1 MSTIAPSSL
10 PAKATLSMG
19 PLPGK
24 RSMVL
29 LLAFWHVL
37 RRDLMVS
44 VREWVPFI
52 MQTLVQP
59 FFFLLVFGRILP
71 EAGLSEVHYAALFLP
86 GVVALNI
93 GLAGVQSIAIALITD
108 LGGAREIDDRL
119 LAPLPISLVA
129 LEKVVFA
136 TIRSLIAGAV
146 TIPMGYLLLGSGFQ
160 VRGDM
165 IVPLIIVMVLT
176 ALTSSALGLLFGA
189 GLPIDKIFLLFTIV
203 FSLVQFTG
211 CVFFTWTSL
220 KDFVVFQVITLLNP
234 VTYACEGLRYAMVPP
249 INGQNAATLPIAW
262 VVIGLIA
269 FFVVFLILGMRAFR
283 KRAIS

>member
-10 PAKATLSMG
+10 PAKANLSMG

-24 RSMVL
+24 RYMVL
-29 LLAFWHVL
+29 LLAFWHIL
-37 RRDLMVS
+37 RRDLRVS

-59 FFFLLVFGRILP
+59 FFFLLVFGRIMP
-71 EAGLSEVHYAALFLP
+71 EAGLSQASYPALFLP

-93 GLAGVQSIAIALITD
+93 GLAGVQSIAISLITD

-119 LAPLPISLVA
+119 LAPLPVALSA

-136 TIRSLIAGAV
+136 SLRSLIAGAV
-146 TIPMGYLLLGSGFQ
+146 TIPLGYLLLGSGFQ
-160 VRGDM
+160 VRTDM
-165 IVPLIIVMVLT
+165 IVTLIVVMVLT

-220 KDFVVFQVITLLNP
+220 NDFKVFQIITLLNP

-249 INGQNAATLPIAW
+249 VHGQAIATLPIVW
-262 VVIGLIA
+262 VVLGLSA
-269 FFVVFLILGMRAFR
+269 FFVVFMILGIRAFR
-283 KRAIS
+283 KRAVS

>member
-1 MSTIAPSSL
+1 MSLNPAVFRTRSLTAAVFVIVMLTGLLWTPWSFLVLFSLIQFGCWIEYQKIMALIDKEYAGISGFHRYSVMIAGWCL
-10 PAKATLSMG
+10 MLYLVNGT
-19 PLPGK
+19 
-24 RSMVL
+24 
-29 LLAFWHVL
+29 LLADGIPL
-37 RRDLMVS
+37 R
-44 VREWVPFI
+44 
-52 MQTLVQP
+52 
-59 FFFLLVFGRILP
+59 VFGWWGCL
-71 EAGLSEVHYAALFLP
+71 GFLAVFVI
-86 GVVALNI
+86 GEIIQIKTINFKNI
-93 GLAGVQSIAIALITD
+93 G
-108 LGGAREIDDRL
+108 R
-119 LAPLPISLVA
+119 
-129 LEKVVFA
+129 
-136 TIRSLIAGAV
+136 
-146 TIPMGYLLLGSGFQ
+146 
-160 VRGDM
+160 
-165 IVPLIIVMVLT
+165 
-176 ALTSSALGLLFGA
+176 SALGLLFGA